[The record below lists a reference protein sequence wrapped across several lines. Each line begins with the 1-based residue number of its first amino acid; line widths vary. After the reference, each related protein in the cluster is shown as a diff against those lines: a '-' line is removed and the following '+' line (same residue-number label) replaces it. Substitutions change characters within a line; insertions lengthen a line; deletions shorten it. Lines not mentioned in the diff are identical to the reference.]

1 MPSKIDSAAEEAQQE
16 ISKSVQ
22 QIQDNLS
29 SRLAPQQPSAA
40 SQSPSGAATA
50 TDDDRY
56 SSPLFRDEVQQQE
69 MRYLDQF
76 FFGKRGGDISCG
88 LSGGNS
94 TSINGG
100 SFSQMNNVNV
110 AGAEESQSKIAA
122 ILRPHCYEDNHDAMV
137 TYNPWEDGIRAH
149 TGEGFV
155 DARGET
161 TTTTT
166 CNNSTIQT
174 RSYTDGKTQLLHVDN
189 DRNDSFKQSVNPI
202 PRQSTQSQRIL
213 NRSQAKTPIPSTNKR
228 RRLMQRAQNTRRRL
242 VTNLVKLGRQCTLN
256 MFNLSN
262 VVHGSV
268 RRAIVNTHS
277 FLEETAPKERMNG
290 TRKKHRVARRGR
302 VERSHGNRSA
312 STTAVH
318 APPLRAFSFCTAW
331 LGTSSNELT
340 EKAVAFVQKSV
351 RNGKNTAN

>member
-50 TDDDRY
+50 TDDRY

-155 DARGET
+155 DAR
-161 TTTTT
+161 
-166 CNNSTIQT
+166 
-174 RSYTDGKTQLLHVDN
+174 V
-189 DRNDSFKQSVNPI
+189 
-202 PRQSTQSQRIL
+202 
-213 NRSQAKTPIPSTNKR
+213 STNTQQKSSQDTYS
-228 RRLMQRAQNTRRRL
+228 LNEQTSSTYATSTEHPSQTCHEM
-242 VTNLVKLGRQCTLN
+242 VKLGRQCTQN

-262 VVHGSV
+262 AVHGSV

-277 FLEETAPKERMNG
+277 FLEESAPKERMNG
-290 TRKKHRVARRGR
+290 TRRKHRVVRRGI

-331 LGTSSNELT
+331 LGTSSKELT